1 MQLIDVLLQL
11 SVIFAHVSASLVD
24 VLNIPADLLA
34 TRIAT
39 VVENIMSEPAI
50 VQLGVTP
57 SSIMADQCRAPRHL
71 AA

>member
-24 VLNIPADLLA
+24 ALNIPADLLA

-50 VQLGVTP
+50 VQL
-57 SSIMADQCRAPRHL
+57 A
-71 AA
+71 